1 MMLAEVKLL
10 MEDKI
15 SGDREKGEETP
26 TTKTKCVPRRAGCKR
41 RVAARAA
48 ARRALARAAS
58 HRARGAHVLAARF

>member
-26 TTKTKCVPRRAGCKR
+26 TTKTKCVQLRGGCERCRA
-41 RVAARAA
+41 AQDA
-48 ARRALARAAS
+48 ARRALAGATT
-58 HRARGAHVLAARF
+58 HRARGHRFLAARL